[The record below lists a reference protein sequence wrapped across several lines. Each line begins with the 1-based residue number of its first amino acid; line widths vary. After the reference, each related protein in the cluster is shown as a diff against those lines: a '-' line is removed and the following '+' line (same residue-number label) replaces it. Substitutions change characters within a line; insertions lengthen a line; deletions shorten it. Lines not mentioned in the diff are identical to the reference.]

1 MERGVFNLLEFKTLP
16 STRLRPSRSESD
28 RRWHLCLLRRFRRK
42 LLQLLQLIGR
52 PFKQLIWVNVV
63 EKPTIVGFSF
73 RAQACFFFL
82 YTVNQL
88 IKSSSQYLCTVG
100 EIINIKEEQQVVLT
114 LDLGK
119 SDICFDQ
126 KC

>member
-1 MERGVFNLLEFKTLP
+1 ML
-16 STRLRPSRSESD
+16 
-28 RRWHLCLLRRFRRK
+28 
-42 LLQLLQLIGR
+42 
-52 PFKQLIWVNVV
+52 
-63 EKPTIVGFSF
+63 
-73 RAQACFFFL
+73 AQAVLEEAAAASPADRTTLQTTNMGQCCGKTHNCRFFLQSSGVFFFL